1 MVHNVI
7 PCAVVEN
14 ARVNLRTRHPDPGN
28 LTVNIDPPHFTPS
41 RKADI
46 PLPSSTDPAYYW
58 NWISKW
64 TVVHV
69 EGLADMD
76 GWRFAQRWDTP
87 QNEWVSNPATL
98 SPISRAGLVSRR
110 TWVRVMKRCSVGE
123 NRVDDMEGSE
133 NEAVDLVQTS
143 ENVDGDNA
151 KVDIPIRRQQTRSN
165 SMGARLVGLVA
176 GTPKGK

>member
-7 PCAVVEN
+7 PCTVVEN

-28 LTVNIDPPHFTPS
+28 LTANIDPPHFTPS

-46 PLPSSTDPAYYW
+46 SLPSSTDPAYNW
-58 NWISKW
+58 SWISKW
-64 TVVHV
+64 TVLRV
-69 EGLADMD
+69 EGLD

-110 TWVRVMKRCSVGE
+110 TWVRVMKRCPVGE
-123 NRVDDMEGSE
+123 TRVDDMEGSE
-133 NEAVDLVQTS
+133 NEAIDLVQAS
-143 ENVDGDNA
+143 ENVGGGN
-151 KVDIPIRRQQTRSN
+151 VNIGNPVRQQQTRAN
-165 SMGARLVGLVA
+165 SMGARLAGLVA
-176 GTPKGK
+176 GAPKGK